1 MTVHKHVMV
10 LDGSFYFC
18 EGCLA
23 VVEMV
28 PSLKRIPGGTK
39 VIASARVRDYGIGG
53 FGLDEMIGLSRLWLA
68 CLMNQATG
76 QPAASCGGLPVGGA
90 PH

>member
-53 FGLDEMIGLSRLWLA
+53 FGLDEMVGLSRLWLA
-68 CLMNQATG
+68 CFLNQV
-76 QPAASCGGLPVGGA
+76 GGLPATSSGGV
-90 PH
+90 PSGVPL

>member
-28 PSLKRIPGGTK
+28 PSLKRIPGGTTLT
-39 VIASARVRDYGIGG
+39 ASARVRDYGDGG
-53 FGLDEMIGLSRLWLA
+53 FHLDEMVGLCRLWLT

-76 QPAASCGGLPVGGA
+76 LPATSSGGVPSGVPL
-90 PH
+90 